1 MESPLP
7 IDYTLLRPDAGYE
20 AVDKLCREAIFL
32 GYHAV
37 CIPPCYLTLATETL
51 RNSPVRIA
59 TVVDYPH
66 GFSPAEV
73 KVYAAQMAIL
83 DGAQEL
89 DVVLNVSRLKSGNL
103 QYVEAEIEALR
114 VLTARKGVVLKVIIE
129 AGLLS
134 QQELQNACK
143 ICAAQGVDFVKNSSG
158 VNGGSASPELIFQLR
173 SLLPA
178 HIQIKASGGI
188 RTAEQARVL
197 LQAGASRLG
206 TSARILLSE
215 TSTV

>member
-1 MESPLP
+1 MSPLP

-20 AVDKLCREAIFL
+20 AVDALCRTAVAE

-51 RNSPVRIA
+51 RNASVRIA

-89 DVVLNVSRLKSGNL
+89 DVVLNISRLKSGNL
-103 QYVEAEIEALR
+103 KYVEAEIEALR
-114 VLTARKGVVLKVIIE
+114 NFTARRDVLLKVIIE
-129 AGLLS
+129 AALLT
-134 QQELQNACK
+134 QQELQSVCD
-143 ICAAQGVDFVKNSSG
+143 ICARQEVDFVKNSTG
-158 VNGGSASPELIFQLR
+158 VNGGHATPELIFQLR
-173 SLLPA
+173 SLLPPA
-178 HIQIKASGGI
+178 IQIKASGGI
-188 RTAEQARVL
+188 RTAEQAQAL
-197 LQAGASRLG
+197 LQAGASRIG
-206 TSARILLSE
+206 TSAHILLDIPAS
-215 TSTV
+215 V